1 MVNGP
6 RRLRRDRKQWEEAA
20 DAVGYEE
27 FDPLNRVNL
36 GRSLETAL
44 LSKPFTA
51 LTSVPPFWG
60 SGIYAIYFRGSDSHA
75 TYGRLA
81 RSPSPIY
88 VGRAVPGG
96 ARKGLVEE
104 GEGRR
109 SKTLWTRLDEHRESI
124 RQAHDLDVED
134 FRCRWLVADMLF
146 VPMAERLM
154 IQTYR
159 PLWNL
164 VIDGFGN
171 HDPGGGRSDQ
181 ERSRWDTLHTG
192 RYWAPKLAEPSYSV
206 AELRFR
212 IGAHLDE
219 HPPELAPALPP
230 VTAARVIEA
239 APEDGEGL
247 F

>member
-1 MVNGP
+1 MVNAP
-6 RRLRRDRKQWEEAA
+6 RRPRRNRRQWETAA
-20 DAVGYEE
+20 DAAGYEE

-44 LSKPFTA
+44 LSKPLTA

-60 SGIYAIYFRGSDSHA
+60 SGIYAIYFRGSDGHEV
-75 TYGRLA
+75 YGRLA
-81 RSPSPIY
+81 NSPSPIY
-88 VGRAVPGG
+88 VGRAVPEG

-104 GEGRR
+104 GEGQR
-109 SKTLWTRLDEHRESI
+109 SKSLWTRLDEHRESI
-124 RQAHDLDVED
+124 EQVQDLNALD

-154 IQTYR
+154 IQHYR

-164 VIDGFGN
+164 RIDGFGN
-171 HDPGGGRSDQ
+171 HDPGRGRYDQ

-192 RYWAPKLAEPSYSV
+192 RHWAPLLTEPSYT
-206 AELRFR
+206 AADLRAR

-230 VTAARVIEA
+230 ITTARVLQA
-239 APEDGEGL
+239 APEDGDAL